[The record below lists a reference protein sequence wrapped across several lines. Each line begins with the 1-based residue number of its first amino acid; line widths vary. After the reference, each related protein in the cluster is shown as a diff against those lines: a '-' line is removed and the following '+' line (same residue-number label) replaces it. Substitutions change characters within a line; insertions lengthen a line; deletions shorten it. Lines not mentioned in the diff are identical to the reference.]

1 MTTQFKLLTLTL
13 AVAAALAPSVQAAE
27 ITGAG
32 ASFPAPI
39 YAKWADAYQ
48 TATGNKVNYQSIGS
62 GGGIKQIIAKTV
74 DFGASDKPLSQAD
87 LDKDDLMQF
96 PTVIGGVVPVVNF
109 PGVKPGELKLTGA
122 VLADIYLGKIV
133 KWNDKAIVDL
143 NPKVAL
149 PDQAIAVVRRA
160 DGSGTSFIFTNYLS
174 KVSEDWKSKVGEG
187 TAPNWPI
194 GLGGKGNEGVSAFV
208 QRIQGAIGYVEYV
221 YAKQNKLVYTEVQ
234 NAAGAYVEPDD
245 TSFKAAAAGVDWTKS
260 AFGEILTNQPAKDAW
275 PITGATFVIVHKTQ
289 DKPEQGKEVLKFF
302 EWGYKNGGKMA
313 TELDFVPL
321 PDGLIK
327 LIHSA
332 WDQVKDGSG
341 KPVWSAK

>member
-1 MTTQFKLLTLTL
+1 MTTKFKLMSLSV
-13 AVAAALAPSVQAAE
+13 AVAATLVTNAQAAE
-27 ITGAG
+27 LTGAG

-74 DFGASDKPLSQAD
+74 DFGASDKPLTQAE

-96 PTVIGGVVPVVNF
+96 PTVIGGVVPVVNV
-109 PGVKPGELKLTGA
+109 PGLKPGELKLTGA
-122 VLADIYLGKIV
+122 VLGDIYLGKIV
-133 KWNDKAIVDL
+133 KWNDKAIADL

-174 KVSEDWKSKVGEG
+174 KVNPEWKTKVGEG

-208 QRIQGAIGYVEYV
+208 QRIQGAIGYVEYA
-221 YAKQNKLVYTEVQ
+221 YAKQNKLTYAELQ
-234 NAAGAYVEPDD
+234 NAAGNYVEPDD
-245 TSFKAAAAGVDWTKS
+245 TAFKAAAVGADWTKS
-260 AFGEILTNQPAKDAW
+260 AFGEILTNQPAKEAW
-275 PITGATFVIVHKTQ
+275 PITGATFIILHKTQ
-289 DKPEQGKEVLKFF
+289 DKPELGTEALKFF
-302 EWGYKNGGKMA
+302 DWSYKNGAKMA
-313 TELDFVPL
+313 TELDYVPL

-327 LIHSA
+327 LIHGA
-332 WDQVKDGSG
+332 WAQVKDGSG
-341 KPVWSAK
+341 KAVWSGK